1 MKKTLFVT
9 LFCILALS
17 AVGFAKTDAKVKPEN
32 KTVICPVT
40 NTKITPA
47 TAYDKTVY
55 KGKTYYFCCSGCK
68 PEFLKNPDKY
78 IKAQNK
84 PAVKHDMKNMKNM
97 KM

>member
-1 MKKTLFVT
+1 MKKILLVS
-9 LFCILALS
+9 LFCVLALS
-17 AVGFAKTDAKVKPEN
+17 SLSFAKTEAKVKPEN
-32 KTVICPVT
+32 AAVICPVT

-68 PEFLKNPDKY
+68 PEFLKNPAKF

-84 PAVKHDMKNMKNM
+84 PAVKHEM